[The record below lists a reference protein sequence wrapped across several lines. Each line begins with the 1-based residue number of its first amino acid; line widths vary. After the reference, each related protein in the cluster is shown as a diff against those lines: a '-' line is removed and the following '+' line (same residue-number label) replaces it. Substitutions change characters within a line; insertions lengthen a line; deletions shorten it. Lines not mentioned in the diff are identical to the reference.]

1 MREPLFLRQNKDK
14 WREYEDT
21 LFNESNQE
29 SNPDRLADLY
39 VQLTDD
45 LGYARTFYPH
55 SKIVRYLNGLAARTH
70 LLIYQNKKAKGNR
83 FFQFWAEE
91 LPLINRA
98 AHKYMFYSLVVFLL
112 ALAAGWLSTI
122 KDTTIA
128 ETFLGSEYVEM
139 TIKNIQNHD
148 PMGVYKKENSLD
160 MFAQIASNNL
170 QVSFLVFV
178 AGIFFSVGSIFLSM
192 KNGFMVGTF
201 SALLFNHNVLSYSL
215 PVIFI
220 HGTLEL
226 SAIVIA
232 GGAGI
237 MLGNSFMFPGTYTRI
252 QSLQQG
258 AKDAVKIM
266 VGLIP
271 VIVIAAFLESYVT
284 RLTEMHFIIKAV
296 IILISLAYIV
306 WYYLI
311 YPAVLEKEVI
321 AKNKIKE
328 FGKREE

>member
-21 LFNESNQE
+21 VFDENNQHT
-29 SNPDRLADLY
+29 NPDRLADLY
-39 VQLTDD
+39 VQVTDD

-70 LLIYQNKKAKGNR
+70 LLIYQNKKTKGNR
-83 FFQFWAEE
+83 FLQFWAEE
-91 LPLINRA
+91 LPLINRS
-98 AHKYMFYSLVVFLL
+98 AHKYMFYSLLVFLL
-112 ALAAGWLSTI
+112 AVGGGWLSTI

-128 ETFLGSEYVEM
+128 ETFLGTDYVEM
-139 TIKNIQNHD
+139 TIKNIERGD
-148 PMGVYKKENSLD
+148 PMGVYKDENSLD
-160 MFAQIASNNL
+160 MFVRIATNNVN
-170 QVSFLVFV
+170 VSFLVFV

-192 KNGFMVGTF
+192 RNGFMVGVF
-201 SALLFNHNVLSYSL
+201 SALLFNHGVLSYSL

-237 MLGNSFMFPGTYTRI
+237 MLGNSFMFPGTYTRL

-258 AKDAVKIM
+258 AKSAVKIM
-266 VGLIP
+266 VGLVP

-284 RLTEMHFIIKAV
+284 RLTEMPMIVKGLII
-296 IILISLAYIV
+296 IISLAYIV

-311 YPAVLEKEVI
+311 YPIVIEKEHL
-321 AKNKIKE
+321 NKVETVTEKA
-328 FGKREE
+328 